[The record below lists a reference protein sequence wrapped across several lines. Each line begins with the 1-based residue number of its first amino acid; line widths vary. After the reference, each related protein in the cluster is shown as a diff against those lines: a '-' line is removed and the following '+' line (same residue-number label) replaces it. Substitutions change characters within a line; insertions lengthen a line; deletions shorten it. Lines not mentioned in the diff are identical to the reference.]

1 MTQKKPPGKKW
12 ESFVEQQIR
21 EAMEE
26 GAFDNLQ
33 GKGQPIADLGR
44 EYDPDWWAKKLIER
58 EKVSLV
64 PPALALR
71 RDVAQALERLAQMRD
86 EAEVRRLLEGLN
98 AQIRK
103 LNATIAEGPPT
114 NLAPLDVETIVRQ
127 WLESRGRPL
136 ACPRP
141 GRPRPARDPFLV
153 WVPAG

>member
-1 MTQKKPPGKKW
+1 MTQKKPPGKTW
-12 ESFVEQQIR
+12 ESFIEQQIR

-58 EKVSLV
+58 EKVSV
-64 PPALALR
+64 APPALALR
-71 RDVAQALERLAQMRD
+71 RSVEQALERLPQLRD
-86 EAEVRRLLEGLN
+86 EAEVRRMLEALN

-114 NLAPLDVETIVRQ
+114 NLAPLDVEAIVLR
-127 WLESRGRPL
+127 WRRGS
-136 ACPRP
+136 
-141 GRPRPARDPFLV
+141 G
-153 WVPAG
+153 

>member
-1 MTQKKPPGKKW
+1 MAKKKPPGKTW

-26 GAFDNLQ
+26 GAFDNLE

-58 EKVSLV
+58 EKVSV
-64 PPALALR
+64 TPPALALR
-71 RDVAQALERLAQMRD
+71 KTVEQTLERLPQLRD
-86 EAEVRRLLEGLN
+86 EAEVRRTLEALN

-114 NLAPLDVETIVRQ
+114 NLAPLDVEAIVRGWRQ
-127 WLESRGRPL
+127 R
-136 ACPRP
+136 
-141 GRPRPARDPFLV
+141 
-153 WVPAG
+153 AG

>member
-1 MTQKKPPGKKW
+1 MARKKPPGKTW

-33 GKGQPIADLGR
+33 GKGEPIADLGR

-58 EKVSLV
+58 EKVSIT

-71 RDVAQALERLAQMRD
+71 RTVEQTLERLSQLRD
-86 EAEVRRLLEGLN
+86 EMEVRRTIEALN
-98 AQIRK
+98 AHIRK

-114 NLAPLDVETIVRQ
+114 NLAPLDVDAIVRS
-127 WLESRGRPL
+127 WRAATSR
-136 ACPRP
+136 
-141 GRPRPARDPFLV
+141 
-153 WVPAG
+153 